1 MEVKISSTC
10 VTSVADITDDFS
22 LFHKL
27 TGDQSIGVALKMGVV
42 KHQLLVRA
50 ELIDCRPPAL
60 ALEEFYDLAIG
71 SSHDRSSRR
80 SRDIDSVMGTPF
92 RTRSRKRVR

>member
-1 MEVKISSTC
+1 MEVKISSAC

-27 TGDQSIGVALKMGVV
+27 TGHQAIGVALQMGVI
-42 KHQLLVRA
+42 KYELLIST
-50 ELIDCRPPAL
+50 ELIDGRPAAL
-60 ALEEFYDLAIG
+60 ALEEFYDFAIG

-80 SRDIDSVMGTPF
+80 GRNIDSVMGTPF
-92 RTRSRKRVR
+92 